1 LELFYSSCWI
11 MLTKLLHTHF
21 CALRKFTLLF
31 LCLLS
36 TAQLLKAQTP
46 VTGIDGKSS
55 FTAKLMNIEAATN
68 EIFRYNTTLHN
79 GDGKSK
85 VVELK
90 AELPIGWMISY
101 KVDGSQVTSVAMDA
115 GKTQDI
121 SIEINAAAN
130 AAPDKYKIP
139 VKAVSAL
146 DTLVLNLEAVVKG
159 SYGLTLTTPTGRLSE
174 ELTSGSH
181 LDIQLVVKN
190 SGTLPLSD
198 IDLSSQLPA
207 NWEASFEPSKI
218 SRLEPGKSQELKA
231 RLKVPDKTIAGDY
244 AATFTASNA
253 NGNAPAVFR
262 MIVKT
267 SLLSGWIGI
276 MVILLSIGL
285 VYYLIR
291 KYGRR

>member
-1 LELFYSSCWI
+1 
-11 MLTKLLHTHF
+11 MLTEFLLTRF

-31 LCLLS
+31 LWLLS
-36 TAQLLKAQTP
+36 TGQLLKAQAP
-46 VTGIDGKSS
+46 VAGIDGKSS
-55 FTAKLMNIEAATN
+55 FTARLMNIEAATN
-68 EIFRYNTTLHN
+68 EVFRYNTTLHN

-85 VVELK
+85 IVELK
-90 AELPIGWMISY
+90 AELPIGWIISY
-101 KVDGSQVTSVAMDA
+101 KVDGNQVTSLAMDA

-130 AAPDKYKIP
+130 AAPSKYKIP
-139 VKAVSAL
+139 VKAVSGQE
-146 DTLVLNLEAVVKG
+146 TLVLNLEAVVKG
-159 SYGLTLTTPTGRLSE
+159 SYGLTLTTPSGRLSE

-181 LDIQLVVKN
+181 QDIQLIVKN
-190 SGTLPLSD
+190 TGTLPLND

-244 AATFTASNA
+244 AATFTASNP
-253 NGNAPAVFR
+253 NSNAPAAFR

-276 MVILLSIGL
+276 MVILLSVGL

>member
-1 LELFYSSCWI
+1 
-11 MLTKLLHTHF
+11 MLREFLLTRF
-21 CALRKFTLLF
+21 RALRKFTLLF
-31 LCLLS
+31 VCLLS
-36 TAQLLKAQTP
+36 TGQLLRAQAP
-46 VTGIDGKSS
+46 VAGIDGKSS
-55 FTAKLMNIEAATN
+55 FTARLMNIEAATN
-68 EIFRYNTTLHN
+68 EVFRYNTTLHN

-85 VVELK
+85 IVELK
-90 AELPIGWMISY
+90 AELPIGWIISY
-101 KVDGSQVTSVAMDA
+101 KVEGNQVTSLAMDP

-130 AAPDKYKIP
+130 AAPGKYKMP
-139 VKAVSAL
+139 VKAVSGQ
-146 DTLVLNLEAVVKG
+146 DTMALNLEAVVKG
-159 SYGLTLTTPTGRLSE
+159 SYGLTLTTPSGRLSE

-181 LDIQLVVKN
+181 QDIQLIVKN
-190 SGTLPLSD
+190 TGTLPLND

-244 AATFTASNA
+244 AATFTASNP
-253 NGNAPAVFR
+253 NSNAPAAFR

-276 MVILLSIGL
+276 MVILLSVGL

>member
-1 LELFYSSCWI
+1 MFTKFS
-11 MLTKLLHTHF
+11 LTRF
-21 CALRKFTLLF
+21 CAMRKVTLFF

-36 TAQLLKAQTP
+36 AEPLLKAQIP
-46 VTGIDGKSS
+46 VSGIDGKSS

-68 EIFRYNTTLHN
+68 EAFRYSTTLHN
-79 GDGKSK
+79 GASKSK

-90 AELPIGWMISY
+90 AELPVGWMINY
-101 KVDGSQVTSVAMDA
+101 KVEGSQVTSIALEA

-121 SIEINAAAN
+121 FIEINATPSAD
-130 AAPDKYKIP
+130 PGKHKIP

-159 SYGLTLTTPTGRLSE
+159 SYGIVLTTPTGRLSE

-181 LDIQLVVKN
+181 RNIQFVVKN
-190 SGTLPLSD
+190 SGTLPLTD
-198 IDLSSQLPA
+198 IDFSSQLPA

-218 SRLEPGKSQELKA
+218 ERLEPGKSQELKGK
-231 RLKVPDKTIAGDY
+231 LKVPDKTIAGDY
-244 AATFTASNA
+244 AATFTASSP
-253 NGNAPAVFR
+253 NGNSPAVFR
-262 MIVKT
+262 IIVKS

>member
-1 LELFYSSCWI
+1 
-11 MLTKLLHTHF
+11 
-21 CALRKFTLLF
+21 
-31 LCLLS
+31 
-36 TAQLLKAQTP
+36 
-46 VTGIDGKSS
+46 
-55 FTAKLMNIEAATN
+55 
-68 EIFRYNTTLHN
+68 
-79 GDGKSK
+79 
-85 VVELK
+85 
-90 AELPIGWMISY
+90 
-101 KVDGSQVTSVAMDA
+101 MDA

-130 AAPDKYKIP
+130 AGPGKYKIP
-139 VKAVSAL
+139 VKAVSAQ
-146 DTLVLNLEAVVKG
+146 DTLALKLEAVVKG
-159 SYGLTLTTPTGRLSE
+159 SYGLTLTTPSGRLSE

-181 LDIQLVVKN
+181 QDIQLIVKN
-190 SGTLPLSD
+190 AGTLPLND

-244 AATFTASNA
+244 AATFTASNP
-253 NGNAPAVFR
+253 NSNAPAAFR

-276 MVILLSIGL
+276 MVILLSVGL

>member
-1 LELFYSSCWI
+1 MSTKFSRTGFYAMRKS
-11 MLTKLLHTHF
+11 
-21 CALRKFTLLF
+21 ALIF

-36 TAQLLKAQTP
+36 AGQFLKAQIP

-55 FTAKLMNIEAATN
+55 FTARLMNIEAASN
-68 EIFRYNTTLHN
+68 EVFRYTTTLHN
-79 GDGKSK
+79 GDSKSK

-90 AELPIGWMISY
+90 ASLPIGWMISY
-101 KVDGSQVTSVAMDA
+101 KVDGNQVTSLAMDA

-121 SIEINAAAN
+121 SIEINSTPTADPN
-130 AAPDKYKIP
+130 KYKIP
-139 VKAVSAL
+139 VKAVSAR

-159 SYGLTLTTPTGRLSE
+159 SYGLTLTTPTGKLSE
-174 ELTSGSH
+174 EVTSGSH
-181 LDIQLVVKN
+181 LDIQLLVKN
-190 SGTLPLSD
+190 TGTLPLKD
-198 IDLSSQLPA
+198 IDLTSQLPT
-207 NWEASFEPSKI
+207 NWEATFEPSKVTN
-218 SRLEPGKSQELKA
+218 LEPGKSQELKA
-231 RLKVPDKTIAGDY
+231 TLKVPDKTIAGDY
-244 AATFTASNA
+244 AATFTASSP
-253 NGNAPAVFR
+253 NGNSPAVFR

>member
-1 LELFYSSCWI
+1 
-11 MLTKLLHTHF
+11 MLREFLLTRF
-21 CALRKFTLLF
+21 RALRKFTLLF
-31 LCLLS
+31 VCLLS
-36 TAQLLKAQTP
+36 TGQLLRAQAP
-46 VTGIDGKSS
+46 VAGIDGKSS
-55 FTAKLMNIEAATN
+55 FTARLMNIEAATN
-68 EIFRYNTTLHN
+68 EVFRYNTTLHT

-85 VVELK
+85 IVELK
-90 AELPIGWMISY
+90 AELPIGWIISY
-101 KVDGSQVTSVAMDA
+101 KVEGNQVTSLAMDP

-130 AAPDKYKIP
+130 AAPGKYKMP
-139 VKAVSAL
+139 VKAVSGQ
-146 DTLVLNLEAVVKG
+146 DTMALNLEAVVKG
-159 SYGLTLTTPTGRLSE
+159 SYGLTLTTPSGRLSE

-181 LDIQLVVKN
+181 QDIQLIVKN
-190 SGTLPLSD
+190 TGTLPLND

-244 AATFTASNA
+244 AATFTASNP
-253 NGNAPAVFR
+253 NSNAPAAFR

-276 MVILLSIGL
+276 MVILLSVGL

>member
-1 LELFYSSCWI
+1 
-11 MLTKLLHTHF
+11 MLTKSSLTRF
-21 CALRKFTLLF
+21 CAQRKLTLLF

-36 TAQLLKAQTP
+36 TGQLLRAQTP
-46 VTGIDGKSS
+46 ATGVDGKSS

-68 EIFRYNTTLHN
+68 EVFRYTTTLHN
-79 GDGKSK
+79 GDNKSK

-90 AELPIGWMISY
+90 ATLPIGWMISY
-101 KVDGSQVTSVAMDA
+101 KVDGNQVTSVAMDA

-121 SIEINAAAN
+121 YIEINSTPSADPN
-130 AAPDKYKIP
+130 KYKIP
-139 VKAVSAL
+139 VKAVSTL

-159 SYGLTLTTPTGRLSE
+159 SYALALTTPTGRLSE
-174 ELTSGSH
+174 EVTSGSH

-190 SGTLPLSD
+190 SGTLPLNN
-198 IDLSSQLPA
+198 IDLASQLPT
-207 NWEASFEPSKI
+207 NWEASFEPAKI
-218 SRLEPGKSQELKA
+218 TRLEPGKSQELKA

-244 AATFTASNA
+244 AATFTASSP
-253 NGNAPAVFR
+253 NGNSPAVFR
-262 MIVKT
+262 IIVKT

>member
-1 LELFYSSCWI
+1 
-11 MLTKLLHTHF
+11 M
-21 CALRKFTLLF
+21 LRKLPNTRFRAMRNITFLF

-36 TAQLLKAQTP
+36 TTQLVKAQTSA
-46 VTGIDGKSS
+46 TGIDGKST
-55 FTAKLMNIEAATN
+55 FTAKLINIEAATN
-68 EIFRYNTTLHN
+68 EVFRYNTTLHN
-79 GDGKSK
+79 GDAKSK

-90 AELPIGWMISY
+90 ADLPIGWMISY

-121 SIEINAAAN
+121 SIEINASATADPN
-130 AAPDKYKIP
+130 KYKIP
-139 VKAVSAL
+139 VKAISAS
-146 DTLVLNLEAVVKG
+146 DTLKLNLEAVVKG

-190 SGTLPLSD
+190 TGTLPLND
-198 IDLSSQLPA
+198 IDLTSQLPTG
-207 NWEASFEPSKI
+207 WETSFEPAKI

-244 AATFTASNA
+244 AATFTANNPNSNS
-253 NGNAPAVFR
+253 PAVFR

-276 MVILLSIGL
+276 LVILLSIGL